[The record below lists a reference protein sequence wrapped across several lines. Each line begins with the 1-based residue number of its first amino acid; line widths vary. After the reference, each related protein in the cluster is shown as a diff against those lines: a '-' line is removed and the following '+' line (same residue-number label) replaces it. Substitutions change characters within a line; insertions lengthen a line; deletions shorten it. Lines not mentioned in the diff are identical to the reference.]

1 MISYTGIEINGDY
14 SKLMGNHPTTGE
26 RLISE
31 KHIDNV
37 VIETFNKYLGDLIS
51 KIIIEWPYYDQDYL
65 STYYLHYAKKF
76 RNFPKYCYRLHFISQ
91 KQNPSPLYT
100 SDLRFSHV
108 ISEIFRPE
116 SS

>member
-76 RNFPKYCYRLHFISQ
+76 RKFSQVLLSTSFYIAEGRLLWIYSITPCYVWKKVR
-91 KQNPSPLYT
+91 
-100 SDLRFSHV
+100 
-108 ISEIFRPE
+108 
-116 SS
+116 

>member
-37 VIETFNKYLGDLIS
+37 VIETFNKYLGDR
-51 KIIIEWPYYDQDYL
+51 K
-65 STYYLHYAKKF
+65 ST
-76 RNFPKYCYRLHFISQ
+76 RLNSSH
-91 KQNPSPLYT
+91 T
-100 SDLRFSHV
+100 S
-108 ISEIFRPE
+108 
-116 SS
+116 

>member
-51 KIIIEWPYYDQDYL
+51 KIIIEWPYYDQDY
-65 STYYLHYAKKF
+65 S
-76 RNFPKYCYRLHFISQ
+76 R
-91 KQNPSPLYT
+91 
-100 SDLRFSHV
+100 
-108 ISEIFRPE
+108 
-116 SS
+116 